1 MHFHRSNS
9 RETTISC
16 LGASRVGL
24 ASILVCIGLYVLSAT
39 TALADAKSALP
50 ASIGDFKL
58 TGAIQTYSP
67 STLENHVDGEA
78 EAIKHYDFKECAYGV
93 YAPGGKGN
101 QLITVDI
108 YQMADA
114 TNAYGYYSSQRNPS
128 ATIVKFGAEGYQEST
143 ALNFWKG
150 ASYVKI
156 SITAAN
162 PASFQPMLPKIAA
175 AIVAKLSGSTS
186 TPPIVKLLPAGYS
199 PRTEQYRKSD
209 IFAQS
214 YINNGMVAKYP
225 SAGSQAELCVA
236 IFPNPLAAKNAFA
249 KYQAYLSKSSNLAT
263 GAKLNQVKG
272 LGETAVEGK
281 SKFTGEVLASLKG
294 KYLIAV
300 RKAKD
305 LASAKTLAKSALANA
320 N

>member
-1 MHFHRSNS
+1 MNRLS
-9 RETTISC
+9 
-16 LGASRVGL
+16 GAGVLNRKSVALKAIAGRFL
-24 ASILVCIGLYVLSAT
+24 ASISLLALAAGSS
-39 TALADAKSALP
+39 LADAKSGLP
-50 ASIGDFKL
+50 PAVGDFKL

-114 TNAYGYYSSQRNPS
+114 TNAYGYYSAQRNPS
-128 ATIVKFGAEGYQEST
+128 ATLVKFGAEGYQEST

-150 ASYVKI
+150 ANYVKI

-162 PASFQPMLPKIAA
+162 PAQFQPMLPKIASA
-175 AIVAKLSGSTS
+175 VAAKLSGSTS
-186 TPPIVKLLPAGYS
+186 LPEIVKLLPAGYS
-199 PRTEQYRKSD
+199 PRSEQYRKSD

-236 IFPNPLAAKNAFA
+236 VFPNPVAAKNAFT
-249 KYQAYLSKSSNLAT
+249 KYQAYLSKPSNLAT
-263 GAKLNQVKG
+263 GAKLNPLKG
-272 LGETAVEGK
+272 LGENAVEGK

-305 LASAKTLAKSALANA
+305 LASATTLVKSALANA
-320 N
+320 K